1 MQKRPI
7 AVAISILYYELSK
20 ASEKGLNHRDVAKLI
35 NNQDEMMSEIA
46 KTIIYLQGL
55 DEDMAN
61 YLRELI
67 LGEMGFDMRD
77 YSKVIQGT
85 FFYPYFKKWGK
96 ERFVEYIEDW
106 NEANFAA
113 PEFMKI
119 FLKSLNKIG
128 VERHPRD
135 RLW

>member
-1 MQKRPI
+1 M
-7 AVAISILYYELSK
+7 AISILYYELSK